1 MVFEP
6 WQLDMLMMSQ
16 DVTQVCHAYWF
27 VKNNQKM
34 TSADFMKTV
43 KGIRDILGDQN
54 VEYAILMMAHG
65 FYVFTDK
72 TLAIDPVMTK
82 LATGINFEG
91 EIIDAR
97 SKGVIDQVN
106 NTLAR
111 PLKFLTSA
119 GKAK

>member
-1 MVFEP
+1 MDFEP
-6 WQLDMLMMSQ
+6 WQLDLLITSQ
-16 DVTQVCHAYWF
+16 DVSQVDHAYWF

-34 TSADFMKTV
+34 TRIDFMNSV
-43 KGIRDILGDQN
+43 NAIRDILGNQG

-72 TLAIDPVMTK
+72 VLNIDPVMTK

-91 EIIDAR
+91 EIIDAAQL
-97 SKGVIDQVN
+97 GVLGRVN
-106 NTLAR
+106 NTLA
-111 PLKFLTSA
+111 